1 MARWGDLRGARPD
14 LAQAGWDL
22 LYQHGVGLAL
32 LSTVRLDGGPRLHP
46 MCPLFHDDGL
56 YAFLVL
62 SLKRGDLLRDGRYA
76 MHCYPPPDNEDAFY
90 LTGTANLLNG
100 EETVAALSRRFLDER
115 SQLSLTE
122 DDLAD
127 QLAFEFD
134 IDTCLLTRT
143 DGHGDPNPRHEVW
156 KP

>member
-1 MARWGDLRGARPD
+1 
-14 LAQAGWDL
+14 
-22 LYQHGVGLAL
+22 
-32 LSTVRLDGGPRLHP
+32 
-46 MCPLFHDDGL
+46 
-56 YAFLVL
+56 
-62 SLKRGDLLRDGRYA
+62 